1 MRVRR
6 HGGGD
11 LNVLAGQIH
20 PTALIADGAELAED
34 VSVGP
39 FCVVGPKVRI
49 GPGTRLHS
57 HVVVEGRTTLGAGN
71 QVYPFAVLG
80 GPPQHTAYKGED
92 TELVVGDDNVIRE
105 HATMNIGTP
114 HGGGVTRVGS
124 NGLYMIESHVGHDC
138 TVGDNVIL
146 TKQATLGGHCHL
158 GDFVIV
164 GGLAAVHQFTRVG
177 RHAMIGG
184 LAAVVKD
191 VIPYGSVWGNHA
203 HLEGLNLVGLKRR
216 GFDRETINTLRAAY
230 RLLFA
235 DEGTF
240 QERLGDT
247 AQTYADSPEV
257 MEIIDFIRADA
268 GRPLCLP
275 QREV

>member
-1 MRVRR
+1 MSQ
-6 HGGGD
+6 D
-11 LNVLAGQIH
+11 IH
-20 PTALIADGAELAED
+20 PTAIIADGAEIAD
-34 VSVGP
+34 GVA
-39 FCVVGPKVRI
+39 I
-49 GPGTRLHS
+49 GPYCTVGANVRLGANTRLVS
-57 HVVVEGRTTLGAGN
+57 HVVVDGFTELGEDN
-71 QVYPFAVLG
+71 IVYPFAMLG
-80 GPPQHTAYKGED
+80 GPPQHTAYRGED
-92 TELVVGDDNVIRE
+92 TKLLIGDRNIIRE
-105 HATMNIGTP
+105 HATMNIGTVN
-114 HGGGVTRVGS
+114 GGGVTRVGS
-124 NGLYMIESHVGHDC
+124 DGFYMIESHVGHDC
-138 TVGDNVIL
+138 VLGDHVIL

-216 GFDRETINTLRAAY
+216 GFSRETINTMRAAY

-240 QERLGDT
+240 QERLDDT
-247 AQTYADSPEV
+247 VETYSDCPEV

-268 GRPLCLP
+268 SRPLCLP
-275 QREV
+275 EREV

>member
-1 MRVRR
+1 MSTE
-6 HGGGD
+6 
-11 LNVLAGQIH
+11 IH
-20 PTALIADGAELAED
+20 ASAIVAEGAQIADG
-34 VSVGP
+34 VSIGP
-39 FCVVGPKVRI
+39 FCTVGPNAKL
-49 GPGTRLHS
+49 GAGTKLVS
-57 HVVVEGRTTLGAGN
+57 HVVVDGHTELGADN
-71 QVYPFAVLG
+71 IVYPFAMLG
-80 GPPQHTAYKGED
+80 GPPQHTAYRGED
-92 TELVVGDDNVIRE
+92 TKLVIGDRNIIRE
-105 HATMNIGTP
+105 HATMNIGTVN
-114 HGGGVTRVGS
+114 GGGVTQVGS
-124 NGLYMIESHVGHDC
+124 DGFFMIESHVGHDC
-138 TVGDNVIL
+138 VVGDHVIL
-146 TKQATLGGHCHL
+146 TKQATLGGHCQI

-216 GFDRETINTLRAAY
+216 GFGRETINTMRAAY

-240 QERLGDT
+240 QERLDDT
-247 AQTYADSPEV
+247 VETYSDCAEV

-268 GRPLCLP
+268 SRPLCLP
-275 QREV
+275 EREV

>member
-1 MRVRR
+1 MSVE
-6 HGGGD
+6 
-11 LNVLAGQIH
+11 IH
-20 PTALIADGAELAED
+20 PTALVAEGAELAD
-34 VSVGP
+34 GVSVGP
-39 FCVVGPKVRI
+39 FCVVGPKVRL
-49 GPGTRLHS
+49 GRGTKLHS
-57 HVVVEGRTTLGAGN
+57 HVVIEGSTELGENN

-92 TELVVGDDNVIRE
+92 TRLVIGDNNLIRE
-105 HATMNIGTP
+105 HATMNLGTVN
-114 HGGGVTRVGS
+114 GGGVTRVGS
-124 NGLYMIESHVGHDC
+124 DGLYMIESHVGHDC
-138 TVGDNVIL
+138 VVGDHVIL
-146 TKQATLGGHCHL
+146 TKQATLGGHCQI
-158 GDFVIV
+158 GDYVIV

-216 GFDRETINTLRAAY
+216 GFSRESINTLRAAY

-240 QERLGDT
+240 QERLDDT
-247 AQTYADSPEV
+247 IETYSSSPEV

-268 GRPLCLP
+268 SRPLCLP
-275 QREV
+275 EREV

>member
-1 MRVRR
+1 MSV
-6 HGGGD
+6 D
-11 LNVLAGQIH
+11 IH
-20 PTALIADGAELAED
+20 PTALVAKGAELAD
-34 VSVGP
+34 GVSVGP
-39 FCVVGPKVRI
+39 FCVVGEKVRL
-49 GPGTRLHS
+49 GAGTRLHS
-57 HVVVEGRTTLGAGN
+57 HVVIEGSTELGENN

-92 TELVVGDDNVIRE
+92 TRLVIGDNNLIRE
-105 HATMNIGTP
+105 HATMNLGTVN
-114 HGGGVTRVGS
+114 GGGVTRVGS
-124 NGLYMIESHVGHDC
+124 DGLYMIESHVGHDC
-138 TVGDNVIL
+138 VVGDHVIL
-146 TKQATLGGHCHL
+146 TKQATLGGHCQI
-158 GDFVIV
+158 GDYVIV

-216 GFDRETINTLRAAY
+216 GFSRESINTLRAAY

-240 QERLGDT
+240 QERLDDT
-247 AQTYADSPEV
+247 IETYSSSPEV

-268 GRPLCLP
+268 SRPLCLP
-275 QREV
+275 EREV

>member
-1 MRVRR
+1 MAVE
-6 HGGGD
+6 
-11 LNVLAGQIH
+11 IH
-20 PTALIADGAELAED
+20 PTSLVANGAELAD
-34 VSVGP
+34 GVVVGP
-39 FCVVGPKVRI
+39 FCVI
-49 GPGTRLHS
+49 GPSATIGAGTRLHS

-92 TELVVGDDNVIRE
+92 TQLVVGDNNVIRE
-105 HATMNIGTP
+105 HATMNLGTVN
-114 HGGGVTRVGS
+114 GGGVTRVGS
-124 NGLYMIESHVGHDC
+124 NGFYMIESHVGHDC
-138 TVGDNVIL
+138 VVGDNVIL
-146 TKQATLGGHCHL
+146 TKQATLGGHCEV

-230 RLLFA
+230 RMLFA

-240 QERLGDT
+240 QERLEDT
-247 AQTYADSPEV
+247 AATYAHCPQV
-257 MEIIDFIRADA
+257 MEIIDFIRSDA
-268 GRPLCLP
+268 SRPLCLP
-275 QREV
+275 EREV